1 MVFASPEEEIEFLRE
16 KVEEEGFDEDTDL
29 SERSLND
36 QTRGRLK
43 RLREL
48 LAMHARP
55 RRARFSGGARDG
67 PRVEKPPAPRDLP
80 TPGRGAAAG
89 ASWTFRGAGSR
100 PRREVP
106 RGYSEGRR
114 DRDADR
120 IDGRRQQD
128 GSRAQAPRGDDDS
141 EGEESSDEEEQP
153 DEAGIVWNRVEISAR
168 VADFLRRWTAGD
180 ARRNAGDARRTRAT
194 SRRMRAMPGMPT
206 R

>member
-55 RRARFSGGARDG
+55 RRARFSG
-67 PRVEKPPAPRDLP
+67 VEKPPAPRDLP

-180 ARRNAGDARRTRAT
+180 AMRATSRRMRAT